1 MNVQL
6 TINQSTKNKEVALTI
21 VVVVLTFME
30 ACQIAVRK
38 LCSRRVVVPFAAP
51 TLICSTS
58 PYSNLSSSSARGFS
72 SYDAA
77 DRGLF
82 LRRISQLVSPSKG
95 SKKVMF
101 VDTLALVRRLESQGL
116 TPKQAEAVTAA
127 IIEVLNDSMDN
138 VSQTFV
144 SKPDMQK
151 NEMMQE
157 AALQKITA
165 DIQNAQEYKISLTQR
180 EVERIRTDVEKMR
193 SDLRYE
199 IDKVTAAQRLDIN
212 LERGRTRDDLA
223 KQSVET
229 SELTN
234 KLDREI
240 HTLKTQ
246 VEAAKYE
253 VIKYGIGTIV
263 SLTAVGLGLLRILM

>member
-1 MNVQL
+1 
-6 TINQSTKNKEVALTI
+6 
-21 VVVVLTFME
+21 
-30 ACQIAVRK
+30 
-38 LCSRRVVVPFAAP
+38 
-51 TLICSTS
+51 
-58 PYSNLSSSSARGFS
+58 
-72 SYDAA
+72 
-77 DRGLF
+77 
-82 LRRISQLVSPSKG
+82 
-95 SKKVMF
+95 
-101 VDTLALVRRLESQGL
+101 
-116 TPKQAEAVTAA
+116 
-127 IIEVLNDSMDN
+127 MDN

-144 SKPDMQK
+144 SKPDIQK

-157 AALQKITA
+157 VALQKLSA
-165 DIQNAQEYKISLTQR
+165 EIQNAQEYKISLTQR
-180 EVERIRTDVEKMR
+180 DVERIKTDIEKMR

-223 KQSVET
+223 KQGVET

-240 HTLKTQ
+240 HLLKTQ

-263 SLTAVGLGLLRILM
+263 SFTAVGLGLLRILM

>member
-1 MNVQL
+1 MGLVRFLFGNAFR
-6 TINQSTKNKEVALTI
+6 SDHSKALM
-21 VVVVLTFME
+21 LFFP
-30 ACQIAVRK
+30 
-38 LCSRRVVVPFAAP
+38 SRMDP
-51 TLICSTS
+51 S
-58 PYSNLSSSSARGFS
+58 FS
-72 SYDAA
+72 GGTGIKD
-77 DRGLF
+77 LF
-82 LRRISQLVSPSKG
+82 SRNFSQLVAPAKG
-95 SKKVMF
+95 NKKVMF
-101 VDTLALVRRLESQGL
+101 VDTLSLVRRLESQGL
-116 TPKQAEAVTAA
+116 TQKQAEAVTEA

-144 SKPDMQK
+144 SKPDIQK

-157 AALQKITA
+157 VALQKLSA
-165 DIQNAQEYKISLTQR
+165 EIQNAQEYKISLTQR
-180 EVERIRTDVEKMR
+180 DVERIKTDIEKMR

-223 KQSVET
+223 KQGVET

-240 HTLKTQ
+240 HLLKTQ

-263 SLTAVGLGLLRILM
+263 SFTAVGLGLLRILM

>member
-1 MNVQL
+1 MWQ
-6 TINQSTKNKEVALTI
+6 I
-21 VVVVLTFME
+21 VE
-30 ACQIAVRK
+30 
-38 LCSRRVVVPFAAP
+38 PF
-51 TLICSTS
+51 
-58 PYSNLSSSSARGFS
+58 
-72 SYDAA
+72 DA
-77 DRGLF
+77 
-82 LRRISQLVSPSKG
+82 ISQLVSASKG
-95 SKKVMF
+95 SKKIMF

-157 AALQKITA
+157 AALAKLTA
-165 DIQNAQEYKISLTQR
+165 DIQNAQEYKVSLTQR

-240 HTLKTQ
+240 HSLKTQ